1 MGPETVKPSY
11 SMEKEPFCWALVDD
25 SEAVYFFFKE
35 QPKEV
40 HELDVTQ
47 RSEDPAVLVKV

>member
-1 MGPETVKPSY
+1 MGPETVESSY
-11 SMEKEPFCWALVDD
+11 SMEKEPFCRVLVDD

-35 QPKEV
+35 QAEEV

-47 RSEDPAVLVKV
+47 RSEDPAIIVKV